1 METLMVQD
9 FTTKF
14 NKQELL
20 EKFSNALDRA
30 EEIAQN
36 EDFIKYKNKYLT
48 YINEAKTQTDIKQL
62 SLEYQELCDKLKDSI
77 QFDNI
82 NILDGTAF
90 MIALAGNNWL

>member
-1 METLMVQD
+1 MIIVPE

-20 EKFSNALDRA
+20 EKFSKVLDRA

-36 EDFIKYKNKYLT
+36 EDFIKYKNKYIE
-48 YINEAKTQTDIKQL
+48 YINNAKTEIDINQL
-62 SLEYQELCDKLKDSI
+62 TLESKEIYSKLSNSI
-77 QFDNI
+77 QFDDR
-82 NILDGTAF
+82 LDSTAF